1 MLVPLG
7 VAVLSSK
14 YDEFDCLVFFFC
26 TFLVSLSLVFFWFSS
41 KKKKEKSNH
50 THTHGAPPHVPRVGR
65 RLGERD
71 RCSKKVKKTPTPTK

>member
-41 KKKKEKSNH
+41 KKKKKNQTTH
-50 THTHGAPPHVPRVGR
+50 THTAPHHTFHASDVVSENEIVVP
-65 RLGERD
+65 
-71 RCSKKVKKTPTPTK
+71 KK